1 MLSTMNASL
10 RQLRED
16 GIFARVTNITDG
28 ILSVENTTYIT
39 DSEDGR
45 ILECLTVDPETPY
58 VGTNDCSV
66 CPRFTLG
73 FTTTPPRGSF
83 RCPCCDRYS
92 KPHTLVPRIH
102 VATFRLTATGAEQTT
117 DKTNMPV
124 VVAERILGVL
134 NLIEVKPKADE
145 PVWQY
150 KPDPDEISTCI

>member
-16 GIFARVTNITDG
+16 GIFARVTNVTDG
-28 ILSVENTTYIT
+28 VMSVENTTYIT

-45 ILECLTVDPETPY
+45 ILECLTVDPETSY
-58 VGTNDCSV
+58 VGTNVCSV
-66 CPRFTLG
+66 CPRFTMG

-102 VATFRLTATGAEQTT
+102 VATFRMTANGVEQTT
-117 DKTNMPV
+117 DKTNMPA
-124 VVAERILGVL
+124 VVAERIRTSL
-134 NLIEVKPKADE
+134 NLYYAFNDE
-145 PVWQY
+145 TRRHPA
-150 KPDPDEISTCI
+150 PDPLEISTCI